1 MKVKEIMAKAVG
13 IEVASKKG
21 GRAEKSISIVLCD
34 NGKRLTMS
42 ASLFEAL
49 GQPEMVKCAV
59 DTEDRILIVASDIKS
74 VDMTYNVS
82 NKGKGIIYNSEL
94 VRFIAETF
102 FLDFSNRT
110 SMSFNNVKLKEVD
123 GVMTAL
129 IKIN

>member
-13 IEVASKKG
+13 IEVTSKRG
-21 GRAEKSISIVLCD
+21 GRAEKSVSIVLCD

-49 GQPEMVKCAV
+49 GQPDEVKCAV
-59 DTEDRILIVASDIKS
+59 IESKRYLIIARDIKS
-74 VDMTYNVS
+74 VDTTYNVS
-82 NKGKGIIYNSEL
+82 NKGKGIIYNAEL
-94 VRFIAETF
+94 VRTVAETF
-102 FLDFSNRT
+102 SLDFSNRT

>member
-13 IEVASKKG
+13 IEVASKRG
-21 GRAEKSISIVLCD
+21 GRAEKSVSIVLCD
-34 NGKRLTMS
+34 NGKRLTLS

-49 GQPEMVKCAV
+49 GQPEMVKCAI
-59 DTEDRILIVASDIKS
+59 DIEDRILIIASDIKS
-74 VDMTYNVS
+74 VDTTYPVS

-94 VRFIAETF
+94 VRYIADVF
-102 FLDFSNRT
+102 SLDFINRT

>member
-13 IEVASKKG
+13 IEVTSKRG
-21 GRAEKSISIVLCD
+21 GRAEKSVSIVLCD

-49 GQPEMVKCAV
+49 GQPEMVKCAI
-59 DTEDRILIVASDIKS
+59 DIEDRILIIASDIKS
-74 VDMTYNVS
+74 VDTTYPVS

-94 VRFIAETF
+94 VRYIADAF
-102 FLDFSNRT
+102 SLDFINRT
-110 SMSFNNVKLKEVD
+110 SMSFNNVKLTEVD